1 MHHRWLFLARMGQV
15 CKLGS
20 TTVQILIILYFFFT
34 VDAANSLKP
43 NPLPT
48 HKFQKGLPELLQN
61 GKEKVIHITFDKSKE
76 ERILGIKFKTLLETT
91 RDTMENF
98 ASRGW

>member
-1 MHHRWLFLARMGQV
+1 MVISGKNGVSLQ
-15 CKLGS
+15 LGS
-20 TTVQILIILYFFFT
+20 TTVQILITSHSFLT

-48 HKFQKGLPELLQN
+48 HKFQKGRPELLQN
-61 GKEKVIHITFDKSKE
+61 GKEKVIHITFEKSKE